1 MLQKLELSPVVAEIE
16 ALSMRAVRLLVWLL
30 LFIIATFS
38 WVVLIEHGPDN
49 FWEGSRIELE
59 NLHSTFAR
67 GLRSGR

>member
-1 MLQKLELSPVVAEIE
+1 
-16 ALSMRAVRLLVWLL
+16 MRAFRLLIWLL

-59 NLHSTFAR
+59 NIRSTLVH
-67 GLRSGR
+67 GLLFGR